1 MFITWGLK
9 TVSRDLGPDG
19 RKHCPTCECQRG
31 FYKHLLYRVHHV
43 MWVFR
48 WPTGVRYASRC
59 DQCGHGEPL
68 DAEQVRAELGK
79 SPVAWIDRYG
89 WLLGIASVFAFFFI
103 AGVLDPHPPV
113 R

>member
-1 MFITWGLK
+1 
-9 TVSRDLGPDG
+9 
-19 RKHCPTCECQRG
+19 
-31 FYKHLLYRVHHV
+31 
-43 MWVFR
+43 
-48 WPTGVRYASRC
+48 
-59 DQCGHGEPL
+59 
-68 DAEQVRAELGK
+68 VRAELGT